1 MELTKDTD
9 KLEFKLVDTDSVKIG
24 IRCPIMMEE
33 ALSWVVFDSFRLR
46 KL

>member
-9 KLEFKLVDTDSVKIG
+9 KLKFKLVDTDSVKIG